1 MASDWN
7 QKIIEEFRANGGKV
21 ESFGNAPLLILHT
34 TGAKTGQERES
45 PVLYREQG
53 DDLIVFASFA
63 GAPVNPAWYHNL
75 VAHPDAT
82 VELGTETR
90 RVRARVA
97 GRARSGT
104 GSGSG
109 TRQDYPGFGDYEEQD
124 RPDHPGGDPRARRV
138 RTTDEFSAPPRSNRL
153 SVPGPRGLDRRSPPC
168 PSVTTPPSGPPAG
181 STC

>member
-1 MASDWN
+1 MPGDWN

-53 DDLIVFASFA
+53 DDLVVFASFA

-82 VELGTETR
+82 VELGAETR

-97 GRARSGT
+97 GAEERDRLWEWNK
-104 GSGSG
+104 
-109 TRQDYPGFGDYEEQD
+109 QDYPGFGDYEEKTD
-124 RPDHPGGDPRARRV
+124 RTIPV
-138 RTTDEFSAPPRSNRL
+138 VILE
-153 SVPGPRGLDRRSPPC
+153 
-168 PSVTTPPSGPPAG
+168 PAG
-181 STC
+181 

>member
-1 MASDWN
+1 MAGDWN

-53 DDLIVFASFA
+53 DDLVVFASFA

-97 GRARSGT
+97 ERGGAGPAL
-104 GSGSG
+104 GVEQAGL
-109 TRQDYPGFGDYEEQD
+109 PGLRRLRGED
-124 RPDHPGGDPRARRV
+124 RPDHSRGDPRARRV
-138 RTTDEFSAPPRSNRL
+138 RPPMSSRRRR
-153 SVPGPRGLDRRSPPC
+153 GPTG
-168 PSVTTPPSGPPAG
+168 
-181 STC
+181 